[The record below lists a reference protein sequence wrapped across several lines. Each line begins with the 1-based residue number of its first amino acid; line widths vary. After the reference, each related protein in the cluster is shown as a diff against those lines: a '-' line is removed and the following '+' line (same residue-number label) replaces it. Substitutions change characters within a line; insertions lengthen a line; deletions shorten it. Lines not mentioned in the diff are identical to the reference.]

1 MRIRRNHTPRKAA
14 VHEIEE
20 DSSGQRI
27 RSPVQSVKLGVS
39 ALIEIT
45 REDVFQA
52 LDEAKERFIRSD
64 AALKTF
70 RFSYPAKLEEFEE
83 WKQLRDVWDQ
93 RDEELQAA
101 REDLRDFDHG
111 KLTASSE

>member
-1 MRIRRNHTPRKAA
+1 MRWNHQYILDIRLNKIHVP
-14 VHEIEE
+14 
-20 DSSGQRI
+20 QRI
-27 RSPVQSVKLGVS
+27 RPPARSVQFSVS

-45 REDVFQA
+45 REDVVRA
-52 LDEAKERFIRSD
+52 LEEARARFSRAD

-70 RFSYPAKLEEFEE
+70 RFSYPPKSEQFEE
-83 WKQLRDVWDQ
+83 WKKLREEWDQ

-111 KLTASSE
+111 KLTATGE

>member
-1 MRIRRNHTPRKAA
+1 M
-14 VHEIEE
+14 
-20 DSSGQRI
+20 GQRI
-27 RSPVQSVKLGVS
+27 RAAAPKRPIGCERTDRDNPRGRCSGAGRSK
-39 ALIEIT
+39 T
-45 REDVFQA
+45 
-52 LDEAKERFIRSD
+52 ERFVRAD

-70 RFSYPAKLEEFEE
+70 RFSYPARSEQFEE

-101 REDLRDFDHG
+101 REDLKDFDCG

>member
-1 MRIRRNHTPRKAA
+1 MKRQI
-14 VHEIEE
+14 
-20 DSSGQRI
+20 
-27 RSPVQSVKLGVS
+27 SVG

-45 REDVFQA
+45 REDVVRV
-52 LDEAKERFIRSD
+52 LEEAKERFIRAD

-70 RFSYPAKLEEFEE
+70 RFSYPAKSEQFEE
-83 WKQLRDVWDQ
+83 WKQLRDEWDQ
-93 RDEELQAA
+93 RDEELQTA

>member
-1 MRIRRNHTPRKAA
+1 M
-14 VHEIEE
+14 
-20 DSSGQRI
+20 GM
-27 RSPVQSVKLGVS
+27 S

-45 REDVFQA
+45 REEVVQS
-52 LDEAKERFIRSD
+52 LDEARERFLRAD

-70 RFSYPAKLEEFEE
+70 RFSYPAKPEEFEE

-101 REDLRDFDHG
+101 REDLKDFDHG
-111 KLTASSE
+111 KLTADSE

>member
-1 MRIRRNHTPRKAA
+1 
-14 VHEIEE
+14 
-20 DSSGQRI
+20 
-27 RSPVQSVKLGVS
+27 LGVS

-45 REDVFQA
+45 REDVVRA
-52 LDEAKERFIRSD
+52 LAEAKERFIRAD

-70 RFSYPAKLEEFEE
+70 RFSYPAKSEQFEE
-83 WKQLRDVWDQ
+83 WKQLREEWDQ

-111 KLTASSE
+111 KLSASSE